1 MDEDIKALI
10 TGGEWKTEI
19 ESDSRETHACIRIYK
34 GAGKIQ
40 ISG

>member
-10 TGGEWKTEI
+10 RGGEWKTEI
-19 ESDSRETHACIRIYK
+19 ESDASETHACIRISE